1 MYTQQQQQQQRDWHR
16 NKIIYSTIVAT
27 ITKYSGTP
35 PRSAIT
41 TMVSKKATSDIIFFL
56 AFFSFWAK
64 AIYKDRRHLPRF
76 AAQAIS
82 QAARAPPEHVACLA
96 AVWQVLKCTRT

>member
-35 PRSAIT
+35 RRSAIT
-41 TMVSKKATSDIIFFL
+41 TMVSEKATSDIIFFWL
-56 AFFSFWAK
+56 FFSFWAK

>member
-1 MYTQQQQQQQRDWHR
+1 MYTQQQQQHQQRDWHR

-27 ITKYSGTP
+27 ITKYSGAP
-35 PRSAIT
+35 RRSAIT
-41 TMVSKKATSDIIFFL
+41 TMVSKKATSDIIFFG
-56 AFFSFWAK
+56 FFFQAK

-76 AAQAIS
+76 ASQLNS
-82 QAARAPPEHVACLA
+82 QAAMAPPEHVACLA